1 MNIREHHNIAMEIA
15 DQADMLKAMKDTEG
29 AIRLYAE
36 AFEKEREMRAVC
48 VFMILYDRC
57 L

>member
-15 DQADMLKAMKDTEG
+15 DHADMLKAMKDAEG

-36 AFEKEREMRAVC
+36 AFEKKKK
-48 VFMILYDRC
+48 LRC
-57 L
+57 SLVKII